1 MVIICSRRGWF
12 LCRTLSSKKLKAH
25 IGKSEMRRG
34 RVKVYISVGFLH
46 ISEINK
52 ILGKVGITNMAYLTT
67 TGSGQPVLILKEG
80 TTRSR
85 GKEAQ
90 RNNIMA
96 ARVIGEVLKTTLGP
110 RGMDKMLIDSLG
122 DITITNDGAAI
133 LKEIDVEH
141 PAAKMMVEI
150 AKTQDDMVGD
160 GTTSAVVLA
169 SELLKRAEELL
180 EQNIHPTIL
189 VSGFR
194 KASQKAIEVI
204 NKTAVPLDINDRK
217 TLLKVALT
225 SMSSKA
231 IGGAKDHLAEIS
243 IDAVKQIAEQRGE
256 KTIADIDN
264 IQLIKK
270 TGKSLLETELIQ
282 GIIIDKEVVNPG
294 MLKMKEN
301 AKIALIDSALE
312 IEKTEISAEIRIKDP
327 TQMKAFLDQENDMMQ
342 DMVVKIK
349 ASGANVI
356 FCQKG
361 IDDMVQ
367 HFLAKEGIIAARR
380 VKESDMEKLARAT
393 GGRIISDLD
402 DLKKADLGSAGL
414 VEERKIGDD
423 KMIFVEKCKDPH
435 SVAILIRAGLE
446 RMVDEAERAMTDSL
460 SVVSD
465 VIENSQIVPGG
476 GAIEIE
482 IAKELRKY
490 ATKVGGR
497 EQLAVEAFADAVEVI
512 PRTLAENAGL
522 EPIDI
527 LVELRSTHDKADGKF
542 TGINVF
548 TGKLQDSVA
557 NGVIEPIV
565 VKEQAIK
572 SAAESA
578 AMILR
583 IDDVITA
590 KAPKAPAGG
599 PGGMPGGMGE
609 E

>member
-1 MVIICSRRGWF
+1 
-12 LCRTLSSKKLKAH
+12 
-25 IGKSEMRRG
+25 
-34 RVKVYISVGFLH
+34 
-46 ISEINK
+46 
-52 ILGKVGITNMAYLTT
+52 MAYLTT

-96 ARVIGEVLKTTLGP
+96 AQVIGEVLKTTLGP
-110 RGMDKMLIDSLG
+110 RGMDKMLVDSLG

-160 GTTSAVVLA
+160 GTTTTVILA
-169 SELLKRAEELL
+169 SELLKKAEELL
-180 EQNIHPTIL
+180 DQNIHPIIL
-189 VSGFR
+189 VSGYR
-194 KASQKAIEVI
+194 KASQKAIEII
-204 NKTAVPLDINDRK
+204 NKLSTPLDINDRK

-225 SMSSKA
+225 SMSSKSVGSA
-231 IGGAKDHLAEIS
+231 REHLAEIS
-243 IDAVKQIAEQRGE
+243 IDAVKQIAEVRGD

-264 IQLIKK
+264 IQLVKK
-270 TGKSLLETELIQ
+270 TGKSLLETQLIR

-294 MLKMKEN
+294 MPKTKEN
-301 AKIALIDSALE
+301 AKILLLDAALE
-312 IEKTEISAEIRIKDP
+312 IEKTEMSAEIRIKDP
-327 TQMKAFLDQENDMMQ
+327 SQMKAFLDQENDMMEK
-342 DMVVKIK
+342 MVTKVK
-349 ASGANVI
+349 ASGADIV

-367 HFLAKEGIIAARR
+367 HFLSKAGIMAARR
-380 VKESDMEKLARAT
+380 VKESDMEKLAKAT
-393 GGRIISDLD
+393 GARIISDLD
-402 DLKKADLGSAGL
+402 DLKAADLGLAGL
-414 VEERKIGDD
+414 VDERKIGDD

-435 SVAILIRAGLE
+435 SVSILIRAGLE
-446 RMVDEAERAMTDSL
+446 RMVDEAERAITDSL

-465 VIENSQIVPGG
+465 VIENNKIVPGG
-476 GAIEIE
+476 GAVEIE
-482 IAKELRKY
+482 VAKELRKY

-497 EQLAVEAFADAVEVI
+497 EQLAVEAFADAMEVI

-522 EPIDI
+522 QPIDI
-527 LVELRSTHDKADGKF
+527 LVELRSKHDSADGKNI
-542 TGINVF
+542 GINVF
-548 TGKLQDSVA
+548 TGKLQNSVEE
-557 NGVIEPIV
+557 GVIEPLV

-590 KAPKAPAGG
+590 KSPKGGPGG
-599 PGGMPGGMGE
+599 PGGMPGGPEGE